1 MAIID
6 PVYTIFG
13 SAEAAQK
20 IVDANA
26 GDDGWRFEV
35 SVDPKGSGRAVVKVY
50 DETGEFVANL

>member
-1 MAIID
+1 MLIND
-6 PVYTIFG
+6 PVYTIFA

-26 GDDGWRFEV
+26 ADDGWRFEV

-50 DETGEFVANL
+50 DDTGEFLGNL